1 TADGGIGVG
10 KISSEGD
17 GISWLQLYLLFFWSE
32 ADISRET
39 VEEFLRA
46 REMSEGA
53 VGCLC
58 RQLQLIDAHTMTA
71 AINKQCSAPQPSI
84 GYDDLSFSSTDDG
97 HLRMVLLSEKG
108 SNRDVQCVGDAIQD
122 LKRRIALSR
131 FKLGEARFRDAS
143 HLGEGSK

>member
-1 TADGGIGVG
+1 MLSLNRLFLNIGTESLFIGVHLASFQNESSNGIRFLPSGHDPWSRRILHHQECLRPADGGIGVG

-58 RQLQLIDAHTMTA
+58 RQLQLI
-71 AINKQCSAPQPSI
+71 
-84 GYDDLSFSSTDDG
+84 
-97 HLRMVLLSEKG
+97 
-108 SNRDVQCVGDAIQD
+108 
-122 LKRRIALSR
+122 
-131 FKLGEARFRDAS
+131 
-143 HLGEGSK
+143 